1 MAYLANLD
9 NPLHKDHSKSSRHPI
24 QVSLDSDGCPILPGI
39 TMNELNNPYMTKDVQ
54 TMLSDYM
61 CTHISMSY
69 SHYQMAICNIYAV
82 GYVTGKPKLTIPWG
96 KLIQDP
102 SSWIKKECYPKDFQ
116 WKHPS
121 KIKINDV
128 FHLIYYWRD
137 HRSQEQDAL
146 IWVTTSKLFD
156 DAHRPS
162 RQARSLQRSPVQV
175 ESSDEERF
183 ILSRSSE
190 IDEDEGSCH
199 RRVHLLGFLV
209 ILPKSLI

>member
-1 MAYLANLD
+1 MVVFPGEREWNDAHGWVVVQQNDSIPLFYPLLPIYLLFASY
-9 NPLHKDHSKSSRHPI
+9 PLSSVPLYFVPSLYFLTRHSC
-24 QVSLDSDGCPILPGI
+24 L
-39 TMNELNNPYMTKDVQ
+39 TKPVP
-54 TMLSDYM
+54 
-61 CTHISMSY
+61 H
-69 SHYQMAICNIYAV
+69 
-82 GYVTGKPKLTIPWG
+82 TGK
-96 KLIQDP
+96 QH
-102 SSWIKKECYPKDFQ
+102 FQ

-121 KIKINDV
+121 KIKINDA
-128 FHLIYYWRD
+128 FRLIYCWRD
-137 HRSQEQDAL
+137 CRSQEQDAL